1 MKILTVSDIEVP
13 FLYSPII
20 SQRCGDVDMI
30 ISCGDLPYYYLEYM
44 LSMLDVPL
52 YYVRGNHASKIEF
65 TSGGDRTS
73 PWGGIDLHR
82 SCKHD
87 QSGMLLAGIEGSIR
101 YNNGPNQYSQGEMW
115 LIACNLVPALL
126 INRIRFGRYLD
137 ILVTH
142 SPPWKIH
149 DGTDRPHIGIKAFRW
164 LIDVFKPL
172 YHLHGHIHIYRQDTI
187 VETVVGQTHVLNT
200 YGYRVLDLH
209 SKYFSGFR

>member
-1 MKILTVSDIEVP
+1 MKILTVSDIEIA

-20 SQRCGDVDMI
+20 CERFGDTDMI

-44 LSMLDVPL
+44 VSMLNVPA
-52 YYVRGNHASKIEF
+52 YYVRGNHASKIED
-65 TSGGDRTS
+65 TTGGERTS
-73 PWGGIDLHR
+73 PWGATDLHR
-82 SCKHD
+82 CCKRD
-87 QSGMLLAGIEGSIR
+87 QSGLLLAGIEGSIR
-101 YNNGPNQYSQGEMW
+101 YNDGPHQYTQSEMW
-115 LIACNLVPALL
+115 TMAFNLVPGLL
-126 INRIRFGRYLD
+126 VNRMRFGRYLD

-149 DGTDRPHIGIKAFRW
+149 DATDRPHVGIKAFRW

-187 VETVVGQTHVLNT
+187 IETIVGETHVLNT
-200 YGYRVLDLH
+200 FGYRVLDLH

>member
-52 YYVRGNHASKIEF
+52 YYVRGNHASKIES

-149 DGTDRPHIGIKAFRW
+149 DGTDPPHIGIKAFRW